1 MLIFWDIIASVLSAA
16 DFACR
21 QARARAPQI
30 SISPSFVPRGKFL
43 RIAHCQ
49 TLLGQWDDINGS
61 KLCSFTQDP
70 WECADGPP
78 IAARN
83 ARALVHEPP

>member
-1 MLIFWDIIASVLSAA
+1 MPVRPPRTLHAAKSVRAA
-16 DFACR
+16 
-21 QARARAPQI
+21 APQI
-30 SISPSFVPRGKFL
+30 SISPSFVPQGKFL

-49 TLLGQWDDINGS
+49 TLLEQWDDINSS
-61 KLCSFTQDP
+61 KLCDFTEDP
-70 WECADGPP
+70 WESADGPP